1 MTNLLFSAQGD
12 PAARPP
18 QDLRK
23 MLNSHSRETVFPP
36 CPIAHDGEQEID
48 SSRFAYEAI
57 SPERMQITKQKQKK
71 TYATQPILC
80 HPNCSLHRLACGL
93 AA

>member
-1 MTNLLFSAQGD
+1 
-12 PAARPP
+12 
-18 QDLRK
+18 

-57 SPERMQITKQKQKK
+57 SPERMQITKQKNKK
-71 TYATQPILC
+71 NLRNSA
-80 HPNCSLHRLACGL
+80 HPLSPQLQLAPLGMRAGRLR
-93 AA
+93 